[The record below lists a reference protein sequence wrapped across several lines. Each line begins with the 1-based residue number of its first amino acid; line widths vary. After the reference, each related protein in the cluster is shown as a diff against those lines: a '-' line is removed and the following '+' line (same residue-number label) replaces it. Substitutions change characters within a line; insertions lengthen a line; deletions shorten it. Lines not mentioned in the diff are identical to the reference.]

1 MSKKPSVNSTSHLR
15 IKRVYEAPAEDDGLR
30 VLVDRL
36 WPRGLTKAK
45 ADVDLWLKDIAPSDE
60 LRRMVHGD
68 PSKWEKFVAAYR
80 RELAQEPARTAA
92 AGLREHTRQG
102 TVTLLYGARNETR
115 NNAVALKEW
124 LESNKAQPA
133 SKRSPARSRHSN

>member
-1 MSKKPSVNSTSHLR
+1 MSAGKAEKTYPLR
-15 IKRVYEAPAEDDGLR
+15 IKRIYQAPAEDDGLR

-45 ADVDLWLKDIAPSDE
+45 ADVDLWLKDIAPSDA

-68 PSKWEKFVAAYR
+68 PSKWETFVAAYR

-92 AGLREHTRQG
+92 AGLREHIRRG
-102 TVTLLYGARNETR
+102 AVTLLYAARNESR

-124 LESNKAQPA
+124 LEANEAK
-133 SKRSPARSRHSN
+133 KTNSRTRGAHAN